1 MFWIGPLIEFG
12 GQERYELDGT
22 TSAIHSH
29 HDYLVG
35 MDSDVKK
42 DLTVYPYLVQYN
54 LNE

>member
-1 MFWIGPLIEFG
+1 MFWIGPLIEFD

-42 DLTVYPYLVQYN
+42 DLTVQPYLVQYN

>member
-1 MFWIGPLIEFG
+1 MFWIGLLIEFA

-22 TSAIHSH
+22 SSAIHSH

-42 DLTVYPYLVQYN
+42 DLTVHPYLVQYN

>member
-1 MFWIGPLIEFG
+1 MSVPLIESA

-22 TSAIHSH
+22 SSAIHSH

-35 MDSDVKK
+35 MDSLLKK
-42 DLTVYPYLVQYN
+42 DLTVHPYLVQYN

>member
-1 MFWIGPLIEFG
+1 MIEFG

-22 TSAIHSH
+22 TSTIHSH

-35 MDSDVKK
+35 MDSLLKK

>member
-1 MFWIGPLIEFG
+1 MSVPLIEFA

-22 TSAIHSH
+22 SSAIHSH

-35 MDSDVKK
+35 MDSFLKK
-42 DLTVYPYLVQYN
+42 DLTVHPYLVQYN